1 MRAAHFGELLIAA
14 LAILAGIGVVAA
26 SRPLADSE
34 QGADAERLYRNGILP
49 SGLPLVGKREGGA
62 KVLGAAGAC
71 INCHRRSGLGTF
83 EGRTVVPP
91 ITGKYLFRSAT
102 HPREEITWLREQ
114 YPSLEAAP
122 RPDHGAYTDATLA
135 RAIREGIGAD
145 GRSLDFL
152 MPRYQLDEPTMT
164 ALIGYLRH
172 LSRGPVPGT
181 TGDTLEFATI
191 VTPDADPIERQGM
204 LDVLQHYFDSKNGFY
219 RGKDPPIQT
228 QRRIMFRVVRRWNLH
243 VWELSGPPD
252 TWERQLHD
260 RLRAEPVFAVI
271 SGIGRRTWEP
281 VHRFCQS
288 EAIPCLMPNIDLPVT
303 AESDF
308 YPVYFSRGVLL
319 EADLIA
325 HELRS
330 AGASHGLRRLVQV
343 YRDDDIGVEAAR
355 ALAESANSGL
365 AAVNRVVTAGAPPQ
379 SVPDALKDIAAGDA
393 VVLWLRPPDLQAL
406 PADPG
411 AAAALFASGLMG
423 GLEKAPLPA
432 PWRSVT
438 QIAYPVDLPA
448 NRAVRMN
455 YPLGWFQIQH
465 VPVVAERVQTDT
477 YIACSILAEA
487 SSHMLDNFVRDY
499 LVERVEAM
507 LSERLIN
514 GYFSR
519 LGLAPGQRF
528 ASKGGYVVRL
538 ADQDGPKI
546 IAGSGWIV
554 P

>member
-14 LAILAGIGVVAA
+14 LAILAGIGVVAG

-319 EADLIA
+319 EAD
-325 HELRS
+325 S
-330 AGASHGLRRLVQV
+330 
-343 YRDDDIGVEAAR
+343 
-355 ALAESANSGL
+355 
-365 AAVNRVVTAGAPPQ
+365 
-379 SVPDALKDIAAGDA
+379 
-393 VVLWLRPPDLQAL
+393 RPIPAL
-406 PADPG
+406 P
-411 AAAALFASGLMG
+411 
-423 GLEKAPLPA
+423 
-432 PWRSVT
+432 R
-438 QIAYPVDLPA
+438 
-448 NRAVRMN
+448 
-455 YPLGWFQIQH
+455 
-465 VPVVAERVQTDT
+465 
-477 YIACSILAEA
+477 
-487 SSHMLDNFVRDY
+487 
-499 LVERVEAM
+499 
-507 LSERLIN
+507 
-514 GYFSR
+514 
-519 LGLAPGQRF
+519 
-528 ASKGGYVVRL
+528 
-538 ADQDGPKI
+538 
-546 IAGSGWIV
+546 
-554 P
+554 